1 MKQIILSGIQIIL
14 PSPSK
19 NDLMYMSEST
29 RERIF
34 KKLIEAVDLGDEDL
48 AAEGANEA
56 LAEEVPPYDA
66 IIHGLAEGMKL
77 VGDKYERKEYF
88 LPDMLISADAMY
100 AGLNILTPHIP
111 KDASRSK
118 GKIILGVVEGD
129 VHDIGKNI
137 VKVMLT
143 ASGYEV
149 IDLGR
154 DVPTPEFI
162 EKAKSEGAQV
172 IAMSTLMT
180 PTLMS
185 MQDVENGLDKEG
197 MKGKV
202 KTIIGGGSVSEEWR
216 QMIGSDAY
224 GKDATEAVSKIKTLI
239 DTIIAA
245 AESMKEEDGSP

>member
-1 MKQIILSGIQIIL
+1 MG
-14 PSPSK
+14 
-19 NDLMYMSEST
+19 E
-29 RERIF
+29 REGTF

-48 AAEGANEA
+48 AAEWANKA
-56 LAEEVPPYDA
+56 LEEGVPPYDA
-66 IIHGLAEGMKL
+66 IILGLAEGMKL

-88 LPDMLISADAMY
+88 LPDMLLSADAMY

-111 KDASRSK
+111 KDSTKSK

-154 DVPTPEFI
+154 DVSTPEFI
-162 EKAKSEGAQV
+162 EKAKSEGAHV

-185 MQDVENGLDKEG
+185 MQEVEEGLDKEG

-202 KTIIGGGSVSEEWR
+202 QTIIGGGSVSEEWR
-216 QMIGSDAY
+216 ERIGSDAY
-224 GKDATEAVSKIKTLI
+224 GKDATEAVSKIKILI
-239 DTIIAA
+239 DTIIAT
-245 AESMKEEDGSP
+245 AESMKEEDGSN

>member
-1 MKQIILSGIQIIL
+1 MGE
-14 PSPSK
+14 SK
-19 NDLMYMSEST
+19 SEM
-29 RERIF
+29 IF
-34 KKLIEAVDLGDEDL
+34 NKLIEAVDLGDEDL
-48 AAEGANEA
+48 AAEWANKA
-56 LAEEVPPYDA
+56 LEEGVPPYEA
-66 IIHGLAEGMKL
+66 IILGLAEGMKL

-111 KDASRSK
+111 KDSNKSK

-185 MQDVENGLDKEG
+185 MQDVEEGLDKEG

-202 KTIIGGGSVSEEWR
+202 QTIIGGGSVSEEWR
-216 QMIGSDAY
+216 ERIGSDAY

-239 DTIIAA
+239 DNIIAA
-245 AESMKEEDGSP
+245 AESMKEKEGTG

>member
-1 MKQIILSGIQIIL
+1 MGE
-14 PSPSK
+14 SK
-19 NDLMYMSEST
+19 SEM
-29 RERIF
+29 IF
-34 KKLIEAVDLGDEDL
+34 NKLIEAVDLGDEDL
-48 AAEGANEA
+48 AAEWANKA
-56 LAEEVPPYDA
+56 LEEGVPPYDA
-66 IIHGLAEGMKL
+66 IILGLAKGMKL

-111 KDASRSK
+111 KDSNKSK

-185 MQDVENGLDKEG
+185 MQDVEDGLDKEG

-202 KTIIGGGSVSEEWR
+202 QTIIGGGSVSEEWR
-216 QMIGSDAY
+216 ERIGSDAY

-239 DTIIAA
+239 DNIIAA
-245 AESMKEEDGSP
+245 AESMKEKEGTG

>member
-1 MKQIILSGIQIIL
+1 M
-14 PSPSK
+14 P
-19 NDLMYMSEST
+19 
-29 RERIF
+29 R
-34 KKLIEAVDLGDEDL
+34 
-48 AAEGANEA
+48 GARA
-56 LAEEVPPYDA
+56 
-66 IIHGLAEGMKL
+66 
-77 VGDKYERKEYF
+77 
-88 LPDMLISADAMY
+88 
-100 AGLNILTPHIP
+100 
-111 KDASRSK
+111 
-118 GKIILGVVEGD
+118 LGVVEGD

-137 VKVMLT
+137 IKMMLT

-185 MQDVENGLDKEG
+185 MQDVETGLDKEG

-202 KTIIGGGSVSEEWR
+202 RTIIGGGSVIEEWR
-216 QMIGSDAY
+216 QRIGSDAY

-245 AESMKEEDGSP
+245 AESMKGDDGSS

>member
-1 MKQIILSGIQIIL
+1 
-14 PSPSK
+14 
-19 NDLMYMSEST
+19 MSN
-29 RERIF
+29 REGIF

-48 AAEGANEA
+48 AEEGANEA
-56 LAEEVPPYDA
+56 LEDGIPPYDA
-66 IIHGLAEGMKL
+66 IILGLAEGMKL

-88 LPDMLISADAMY
+88 LPDMLLSADAMY

-111 KDASRSK
+111 KESTRSK

-185 MQDVENGLDKEG
+185 MQDVEDGLDKEG
-197 MKGKV
+197 MKDKV

-216 QMIGSDAY
+216 ERIGSDAY
-224 GKDATEAVSKIKTLI
+224 GKDATEAVSKIKILI
-239 DTIIAA
+239 DNIIAA
-245 AESMKEEDGSP
+245 AESMKEDGES

>member
-1 MKQIILSGIQIIL
+1 
-14 PSPSK
+14 
-19 NDLMYMSEST
+19 MSESK
-29 RERIF
+29 RDRVF

-48 AAEGANEA
+48 AAEWANEA
-56 LAEEVPPYDA
+56 LAEGVPPYDA
-66 IIHGLAEGMKL
+66 IILGLAEGMKL

-88 LPDMLISADAMY
+88 LPDMLLSADAMY

-111 KDASRSK
+111 KDSTRSK

-185 MQDVENGLDKEG
+185 MQSSNMGRLEAIFYLESAQHSTFTETGLILHECK
-197 MKGKV
+197 
-202 KTIIGGGSVSEEWR
+202 R
-216 QMIGSDAY
+216 
-224 GKDATEAVSKIKTLI
+224 
-239 DTIIAA
+239 
-245 AESMKEEDGSP
+245 

>member
-1 MKQIILSGIQIIL
+1 MG
-14 PSPSK
+14 
-19 NDLMYMSEST
+19 E
-29 RERIF
+29 REGIF

-48 AAEGANEA
+48 AAEWANKA
-56 LAEEVPPYDA
+56 LAEGVPPYDA
-66 IIHGLAEGMKL
+66 IILGLAEGMKL

-111 KDASRSK
+111 KDSTNPK

-137 VKVMLT
+137 VKVMLI

-185 MQDVENGLDKEG
+185 MQDVEEGLDKEG

-202 KTIIGGGSVSEEWR
+202 QTIIGGGSVSEEWR
-216 QMIGSDAY
+216 ERIGSDAY

-239 DTIIAA
+239 DNIIAA
-245 AESMKEEDGSP
+245 AESMKEEDGAN

>member
-1 MKQIILSGIQIIL
+1 MKQIILSGRQIIVQ
-14 PSPSK
+14 SPPK
-19 NDLMYMSEST
+19 NGLVYMSEST
-29 RERIF
+29 RERVF
-34 KKLIEAVDLGDEDL
+34 KKLTHAVDLGDEEL
-48 AAEGANEA
+48 AAEGAHEA
-56 LAEEVPPYDA
+56 LAAGIPPYDT
-66 IIHGLAEGMKL
+66 IINGLAEGMKL
-77 VGDKYERKEYF
+77 VGEKYERKEYF
-88 LPDMLISADAMY
+88 LPDMLLSADAMY

-162 EKAKSEGAQV
+162 EKAKREGAQV

-202 KTIIGGGSVSEEWR
+202 RTIIGGGSVSEEWR
-216 QMIGSDAY
+216 ERIGSDAY

-245 AESMKEEDGSP
+245 AESMNGENESS

>member
-1 MKQIILSGIQIIL
+1 
-14 PSPSK
+14 
-19 NDLMYMSEST
+19 MSE
-29 RERIF
+29 RDRIF
-34 KKLIEAVDLGDEDL
+34 EKLKEAVDLGDEDL
-48 AAEGANEA
+48 AEEWARKALEEG
-56 LAEEVPPYDA
+56 VPPYDA
-66 IIHGLAEGMKL
+66 IILGLAEGMKI
-77 VGDKYERKEYF
+77 VGDKYEKKEYF
-88 LPDMLISADAMY
+88 LPDMLLSADAMY

-111 KDASRSK
+111 KDSTKSK

-162 EKAKSEGAQV
+162 EKAKSEGAHV

-185 MQDVENGLDKEG
+185 MQDVEESLDKEG
-197 MKGKV
+197 MKDKV
-202 KTIIGGGSVSEEWR
+202 RTIIGGGSVSEEWR
-216 QMIGSDAY
+216 QRIGSDAY

-239 DTIIAA
+239 DNIIAA
-245 AESMKEEDGSP
+245 AESMKEENGTS

>member
-1 MKQIILSGIQIIL
+1 MSQSKKESIFKRLAEAVVIGDTKMAEEAAKEVLAEGIQ
-14 PSPSK
+14 P
-19 NDLMYMSEST
+19 Y
-29 RERIF
+29 
-34 KKLIEAVDLGDEDL
+34 EAVI
-48 AAEGANEA
+48 N
-56 LAEEVPPYDA
+56 
-66 IIHGLAEGMKL
+66 GLAEGMK
-77 VGDKYERKEYF
+77 VVSDKYETKEYF
-88 LPDMLISADAMY
+88 LPDMLLSADAMY

-111 KDASRSK
+111 KSEMKSK

-143 ASGYEV
+143 AAGYDV
-149 IDLGR
+149 VDIGR

-185 MQDVENGLDKEG
+185 MKAVEDQLKEVGL
-197 MKGKV
+197 KGKV

-216 QMIGSDAY
+216 AKIGSDAY
-224 GKDATEAVSKIKTLI
+224 GKDAMEAVDKVKMLI
-239 DTIIAA
+239 DSIMAA
-245 AESMKEEDGSP
+245 VEVMKKEKKE